1 MFAKTSSSI
10 LAGTLLAAIWLST
23 AAGER
28 LHDQAQQLR
37 AIGDKATA
45 DTTLVDG
52 GRRYGLA
59 EMTYQERATKRV
71 DDAVG
76 GLADNDVRV
85 SAASADAE
93 PASTVKLYWPAGP
106 GPYSVVVYYREAGT
120 ANSDTAHAGAA
131 RALAKSA
138 DAVVV
143 SVSLRTDSG
152 ARPAGVSDVDFRRGD
167 DGEAYG
173 AYQWALA
180 NADSLGGDPSRV
192 VVMGEGLAGPAAMAV
207 AARAQQANVP
217 APYYL
222 VLVNAPTAKVSVQ
235 PVATTVPS
243 WAGPHLWDIAWPA
256 TAGRSARSTDKN
268 YRAM

>member
-1 MFAKTSSSI
+1 MFAKTSSSL
-10 LAGTLLAAIWLST
+10 LAGTLLAAVWLST
-23 AAGER
+23 TAGER

-37 AIGDKATA
+37 DIADKAT
-45 DTTLVDG
+45 VEDG

-59 EMTYQERATKRV
+59 EMSYQERPAQRV

-76 GLADNDVRV
+76 GLEDNDVRV
-85 SAASADAE
+85 STATAETE
-93 PASTVKLYWPAGP
+93 PASTVKLYWPAGSA
-106 GPYSVVVYYREAGT
+106 PYSVVVYYREAGS
-120 ANSDTAHAGAA
+120 ANSDSEHAGAA

-138 DAVVV
+138 GAVVV
-143 SVSLRTDSG
+143 SVSLRTP
-152 ARPAGVSDVDFRRGD
+152 PAGVTDVDFRSGD

-180 NADSLGGDPSRV
+180 NASSLGGDPRRV
-192 VVMGEGLAGPAAMAV
+192 VVMGEGQAGPVAMAV

-222 VLVNAPTAKVSVQ
+222 VLVNAPTSRVSVQ
-235 PVATTVPS
+235 PTAATVQPS
-243 WAGPHLWDIAWPA
+243 ADPQLRDIAWPA
-256 TAGRSARSTDKN
+256 TTGRSAISTDKN